1 MTAAVRAA
9 LLPHPPLLVPELG
22 GGAASE
28 LEPLR
33 AACRLAVEDVLAA
46 SGTLVI
52 IGDGPVWGIAARA
65 AVGSFL
71 PYGAEVEVR
80 LPEDRLWAD
89 LAALPEPHRLDE
101 LPLSLAIAAWLL
113 ARPGDAPRADA
124 DARPDGVQVAVADET
139 PAAAGASTDVPH
151 AGTDVRRA
159 GDGGLHVAEADGRS
173 AAAREPA
180 DPPHA
185 GTGTRR
191 AEQRHLRV
199 ADAGERSA
207 AARASGEGP
216 DAGPDVRQGER
227 PDLRVAEAGE
237 PPASARE
244 ARMAGPAS
252 GPGDQGAEAG
262 DGKVPPLIACT
273 VPATL
278 GPRAAAAVGHAL
290 VEVAAVG
297 GPVGVIA
304 MADLSARRSAAAP
317 GAHHPAA
324 ATFDAGIADAL
335 VRGDLDALARLDPVE
350 AAELLVGGRAVL
362 QALAGAMRGGAR
374 PAGRVLYDGAP
385 YGVGYLVAVLTNLAA
400 EAAPAAGTHAS

>member
-9 LLPHPPLLVPELG
+9 LLPHPPLLVPELA
-22 GGAASE
+22 GGAAGE
-28 LEPLR
+28 LDPLR
-33 AACRLAVEDVLAA
+33 AACRLAVDDVLAA
-46 SGTLVI
+46 SSALVV

-113 ARPGDAPRADA
+113 ARPAGALREAADPRA
-124 DARPDGVQVAVADET
+124 GEE
-139 PAAAGASTDVPH
+139 
-151 AGTDVRRA
+151 
-159 GDGGLHVAEADGRS
+159 GDDRVAEADGAPLAARASGDARPAGADVRRDEEGGPQAAEAGTRS
-173 AAAREPA
+173 AGARGPA
-180 DPPHA
+180 DAQPEGA
-185 GTGTRR
+185 DARR
-191 AEQRHLRV
+191 AEKRHLRV

-207 AARASGEGP
+207 AARASGGAPPAAET
-216 DAGPDVRQGER
+216 RRGER
-227 PDLRVAEAGE
+227 PALRVAEAGE
-237 PPASARE
+237 APASA
-244 ARMAGPAS
+244 ARVGRPAGE
-252 GPGDQGAEAG
+252 GAEAG
-262 DGKVPPLIACT
+262 GGKVPPLIACT

-278 GPRAAAAVGHAL
+278 GPRAAAAVGHTL
-290 VEVAAVG
+290 VETAAVG

-317 GAHHPAA
+317 GAYHPAA
-324 ATFDAGIADAL
+324 ARFDAGIADAL
-335 VRGDLDALARLDPVE
+335 VRGDLDALAALDPVE

-374 PAGRVLYDGAP
+374 PAGRVLYDEAP

-400 EAAPAAGTHAS
+400 EAAPAAGAQSR